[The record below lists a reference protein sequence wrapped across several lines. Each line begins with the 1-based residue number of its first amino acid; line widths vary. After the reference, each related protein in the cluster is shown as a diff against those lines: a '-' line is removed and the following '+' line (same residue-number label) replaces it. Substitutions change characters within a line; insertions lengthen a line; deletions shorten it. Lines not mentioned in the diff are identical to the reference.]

1 MFEGR
6 DHVKKFLKYMN
17 SRHLNIGFTCEEESE
32 ASFYKQ
38 VDGVAMGSLLGLT
51 LPDLFLVYYEH
62 KWLENCPL
70 QFRSKYY
77 RRYA

>member
-17 SRHLNIGFTCEEESE
+17 SRHPNIWFTCEEESE

-38 VDGVAMGSLLGLT
+38 VDGVAMCYPLVLT
-51 LPDLFLVYYEH
+51 LPDLF
-62 KWLENCPL
+62 
-70 QFRSKYY
+70 
-77 RRYA
+77 